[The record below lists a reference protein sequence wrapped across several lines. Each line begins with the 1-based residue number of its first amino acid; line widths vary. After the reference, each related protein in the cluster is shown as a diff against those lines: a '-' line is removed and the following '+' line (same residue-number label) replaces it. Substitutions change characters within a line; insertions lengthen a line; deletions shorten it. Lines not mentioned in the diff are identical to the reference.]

1 MNEMLN
7 KDWKSELV
15 GKSPED
21 AYNTFLETYTLAVE
35 ECVPKSITMV
45 DNKYV
50 KPIWMRADTLRL
62 IKKKHNSHIRYLN
75 TKQEADKAAYK
86 TIRNKVTHQ
95 VEQDRADF
103 ERKVAN
109 EVKENSKAF
118 WRYVNSS
125 KKTRSS
131 IPDLKCQDGTFASSD
146 QQKANALNHQF
157 ASVFT
162 IENKD
167 DFPNEEEINLQ
178 HLLEDLEVTE
188 NQVKEKL
195 MKLRSDKAPG
205 PDKVHPHILK
215 TFANTLCKPLSII
228 YNLSLTQ
235 QSLPSI
241 WKTGNITAIFKK
253 GDKSLPQNYRPVQL
267 TCIICK
273 IIETLISEAI
283 LLHLIINNL
292 EDLHQHGFTHGKST
306 VTNLIQALNVW
317 TEALSHGVP
326 VDVIYL
332 DYEKAFDKVPHQR
345 LLRELYRQGIR
356 GSVLGWITDFLN
368 QRKQRVR
375 VNDEFSDYSTV
386 LSGVP
391 QGSVLGPPL
400 FLLYVSKIS
409 SILKNFTSLFADDTK
424 LHTFLLETHDDSTL
438 YEDHP
443 HTTNSLQH
451 DLNRVTTWSETYQ
464 MSFNLSKCH
473 VLHLGHNNPKQTY
486 TMFKSHNWKQTKN
499 GVSYDL
505 KFYQLETVKEE
516 KDLGVLVDDELKFS
530 KHVDTKVSKANKLL
544 GLIKHTFKHLTP
556 DTLKSL
562 FNTLIR
568 PHLEYATPVWS
579 PHLKSDRDKI
589 EKVQRRATKLVPE
602 LRNYSYKERLQHL
615 NLATLEFR
623 RLRTDLILIYK
634 YCHNL
639 IKLDPNTYCPQCR
652 HNTSMLQPS
661 LTRSSRGHNLK
672 FQIHHHP
679 GIRNRFLTSRVLP
692 TWNKLHPE
700 TVNAPSLNAFKS
712 KLLKYKNLPDRFE
725 YLLKIS
731 LCKNLNS
738 SDLRLKIPA

>member
-1 MNEMLN
+1 MLSFDVCFQFDKPKQVPKTRYNYQKTDVAKMNDMLN
-7 KDWKSELV
+7 KDWSSELE
-15 GKSPED
+15 GKSPEE
-21 AYNTFLETYTLAVE
+21 AYNSFLETYTLAVE

-45 DNKYV
+45 DNKYI
-50 KPIWMRADTLRL
+50 KPIWMKADTLRL
-62 IKKKHNSHIRYLN
+62 IKKKHNSHTRYLN

-86 TIRNKVTHQ
+86 VIRNKVTHQ

-109 EVKENSKAF
+109 EVKENSKVF

-125 KKTRSS
+125 RKTRSS
-131 IPDLKCQDGTFASSD
+131 IPDLKCHDGTFASTD

-162 IENKD
+162 IENQED
-167 DFPNEEEINLQ
+167 YPNEEEINLQ

-188 NQVKEKL
+188 NQVKENL
-195 MKLRSDKAPG
+195 VKLRSDKAPG

-215 TFANTLCKPLSII
+215 TFANILCKPLSII

-253 GDKSLPQNYRPVQL
+253 GDKSQPQNYCPVQL
-267 TCIICK
+267 TCILCK

-283 LLHLIINNL
+283 LLHLIMNNL

-317 TEALSHGVP
+317 SEALSHGVP

-356 GSVLGWITDFLN
+356 GSVLGWITDFLH

-375 VNDEFSDYSTV
+375 VNDEFSEYSTV

-424 LHTFLLETHDDSTL
+424 LHTFLLEPHDDSTL
-438 YEDHP
+438 YEDQP

-451 DLNRVTTWSETYQ
+451 DLNRVTTWSEIYQ

-486 TMFKSHNWKQTKN
+486 TMFKSQNWKQSKN

-516 KDLGVLVDDELKFS
+516 KDLGVVVDDELKFS

-556 DTLKSL
+556 DILKSL
-562 FNTLIR
+562 YNTLIR

-579 PHLKSDRDKI
+579 PHLKGDRDKI

-602 LRNYSYKERLQHL
+602 LRNRTYEERLKHL
-615 NLATLEFR
+615 NLAPLEFR
-623 RLRTDLILIYK
+623 RLRTDLILLYK
-634 YCHNL
+634 YSHNL
-639 IKLDPNTYCPQCR
+639 IKLDPNTYCPQC
-652 HNTSMLQPS
+652 
-661 LTRSSRGHNLK
+661 K
-672 FQIHHHP
+672 
-679 GIRNRFLTSRVLP
+679 
-692 TWNKLHPE
+692 
-700 TVNAPSLNAFKS
+700 
-712 KLLKYKNLPDRFE
+712 
-725 YLLKIS
+725 
-731 LCKNLNS
+731 C
-738 SDLRLKIPA
+738 